1 MCLYTVAS
9 VVYEN
14 CLPDPPH
21 RVKCVV
27 FQRCISEQK
36 PHPAC
41 QNPRVDLS
49 PEIIPKHR
57 KKGRC
62 SVCPTCIIPVR
73 TGESIGTEWSAGSE
87 GSIPN

>member
-21 RVKCVV
+21 QIKCVV

-36 PHPAC
+36 PDPVC
-41 QNPRVDLS
+41 QNPKLNLS
-49 PEIIPKHR
+49 PAIMPKHR
-57 KKGRC
+57 KKGQC
-62 SVCPTCIIPVR
+62 SVCPTYILPIR
-73 TGESIGTEWSAGSE
+73 TGQSTSSQETI
-87 GSIPN
+87 